1 MGSVPGSALAPTVST
16 RVTTASS
23 DCCGYPEHR
32 QSSRGSQQAQA
43 CEEPKELAGDQDAI
57 AEPPSLFQGGDKRR
71 RGQF

>member
-1 MGSVPGSALAPTVST
+1 MFRGSALAATVST

-23 DCCGYPEHR
+23 DCCG
-32 QSSRGSQQAQA
+32 SQNSDGAHGA
-43 CEEPKELAGDQDAI
+43 VDKLGCEEPKEIAGDQDAI